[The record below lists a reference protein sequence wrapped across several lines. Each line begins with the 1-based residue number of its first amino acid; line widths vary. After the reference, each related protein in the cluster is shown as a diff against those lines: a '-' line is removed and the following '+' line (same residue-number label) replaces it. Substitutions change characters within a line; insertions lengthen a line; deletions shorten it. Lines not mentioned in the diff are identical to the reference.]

1 MNLRSFSF
9 WKYFFPSW
17 GNHLYW
23 LTALGMM
30 LGILLLDW
38 SPLGVIFAYFFET
51 IIIGLIHLIKLFF
64 VIRFGHRQHSE
75 ASLKNPEFNR
85 PGILLFFFV
94 HYFIFVTVQSALVFG
109 FFEGIDPAIKSGF
122 RVLENFAYLLTQKD
136 MVFAVLMI
144 SFFQISKALR
154 HFFLPGRFH
163 SVTTQNLFFQPYVR
177 ILIQQFATISMG
189 FFMFIPGAH
198 AIGALLLIGIRLLL
212 DLAFYAI
219 RKNPELLQG
228 LAEKMNKRMPNK
240 PVKAEM
246 LEVFLED

>member
-1 MNLRSFSF
+1 MRSLSF
-9 WKYFFPSW
+9 FKLFLPSL

-23 LTALGMM
+23 LTALGML
-30 LGILLLDW
+30 LGIFMLNW

-75 ASLKNPEFNR
+75 TSVKNPEFNR
-85 PGILLFFFV
+85 SGILLFFLV
-94 HYFIFVTVQSALVFG
+94 HYFLFVGVQSALVFG

-122 RVLENFAYLLTQKD
+122 RLLENFTYILTRPD

-154 HFFLPGRFH
+154 HFFLPGRYH

-189 FFMFIPGAH
+189 FFMFIPGAQV
-198 AIGALLLIGIRLLL
+198 IGAILLIGIRLIL
-212 DLAFYAI
+212 DLTFYAI
-219 RKNPELLQG
+219 RKNPELLQNI
-228 LAEKMNKRMPNK
+228 ADKINEKMKNK
-240 PVKAEM
+240 PAKTEM